1 GQTTGRTTARRGTG
15 TQPEPPPRDRVE
27 GIASMNRET
36 HIVGFQVG
44 RETYGVPITSLHEI
58 VRVPEITAV
67 PDAPDYLEGVINL
80 RGKIV
85 SVVDLRKRFG
95 QQSTGLDR
103 RSRILVVE
111 HGGRLVGMI
120 VDSASEVLKIPE
132 SEIEAA
138 PAMMQEG
145 GLDCVTGLGKYQG
158 RLIIL
163 LDIGKILAAREL
175 RRDKDKDKE
184 GTPGKPAEGASAKT
198 GTKAA
203 VKAETGTRT
212 GAG

>member
-1 GQTTGRTTARRGTG
+1 
-15 TQPEPPPRDRVE
+15 
-27 GIASMNRET
+27 
-36 HIVGFQVG
+36 
-44 RETYGVPITSLHEI
+44 
-58 VRVPEITAV
+58 VPEITAV

-95 QQSTGLDR
+95 KPSAGIDR

-111 HGGRLVGMI
+111 HRGRLVGMI

-132 SEIEAA
+132 SDIEPA
-138 PAMMQEG
+138 PVMMQEG

-163 LDIGKILAAREL
+163 LDISKILAAREVGKEVPE
-175 RRDKDKDKE
+175 DKSAEKRAASGSVQT
-184 GTPGKPAEGASAKT
+184 GTATTGARSASAGK
-198 GTKAA
+198 
-203 VKAETGTRT
+203 
-212 GAG
+212 

>member
-1 GQTTGRTTARRGTG
+1 M
-15 TQPEPPPRDRVE
+15 
-27 GIASMNRET
+27 SRET
-36 HIVGFQVG
+36 HIVGFRVG

-95 QQSTGLDR
+95 KPSAGLDR

-111 HGGRLVGMI
+111 HRGRLAGMI

-132 SEIEAA
+132 SDIEAA
-138 PAMMQEG
+138 PAMMQAG

-163 LDIGKILAAREL
+163 LDISKVLGAREL
-175 RRDKDKDKE
+175 GNQASAEKLAE
-184 GTPGKPAEGASAKT
+184 KPAAAGSDKT
-198 GTKAA
+198 GTRAG
-203 VKAETGTRT
+203 TGTT
-212 GAG
+212 TKTASAGK